1 MTKKGTFYP
10 TPVLKS
16 MALKENR
23 RFPRYYAP
31 ESLVAVATFPG
42 ERQHQL
48 HVVDIS
54 IDGLSCTTKFNISR
68 ESVFNIS
75 FDLIVADNPP
85 VHIDTPAKINW
96 FTFDK
101 KSSLYTVG
109 AQFLG
114 LRDAQKQALLRALI
128 LLPPKST

>member
-1 MTKKGTFYP
+1 MTKKGNIYP
-10 TPVLKS
+10 KLHS
-16 MALKENR
+16 RLMALQESR

-31 ESLVAVATFPG
+31 ESLIAVGTFPG
-42 ERQHQL
+42 ERQREL

-68 ESVFNIS
+68 ESVFNLS
-75 FDLIVADNPP
+75 FDLVVADNPA

-101 KSSLYTVG
+101 KSSLYTAG

-114 LRDAQKQALLRALI
+114 LRDAQKQALLRILI